1 MEQRITTRRR
11 FDRLRSSA
19 YQWQNKENLRPF
31 NTMPPEE
38 HRELSRRGGIASGER
53 RRYLADLRLE
63 MIEAL
68 AGYDLAQE
76 TREEYRR
83 AIRRY
88 VREERKKRGR
98 S

>member
-1 MEQRITTRRR
+1 M
-11 FDRLRSSA
+11 
-19 YQWQNKENLRPF
+19 NHENLRPF
-31 NTMPPEE
+31 NTMPLEE

-68 AGYDLAQE
+68 AGYGLARE

-88 VREERKKRGR
+88 VREERKKRR
-98 S
+98 KS